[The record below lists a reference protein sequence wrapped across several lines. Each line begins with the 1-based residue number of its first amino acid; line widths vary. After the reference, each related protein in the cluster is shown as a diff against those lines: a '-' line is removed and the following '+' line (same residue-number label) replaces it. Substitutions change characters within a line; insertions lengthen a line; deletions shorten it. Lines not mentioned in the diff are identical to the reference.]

1 MTDVVNK
8 KYKII
13 NKIGGGSF
21 GEIYKGQNIRT
32 SEFVAIKV
40 EPVAC
45 GINLLKHESIIYHYL
60 QNCRGVPSVKW
71 FGRDDNNYY
80 MVINLLGESLQS
92 IKNKKQTFS
101 LRLVLQI
108 GIQIIKLLKTIH
120 DKGLVH
126 RDIKPDNFLLGLD
139 NDKNN
144 IYIIDFGFCKTYMRD
159 GIHIPLS
166 KTSNLIGSLTY
177 ASTNAHNFIELAR
190 RDDLESLGY
199 MLLYFYLGNLPWQAL
214 LETHD
219 IHRQIK
225 ELKKKILE
233 SDEIQGGLI
242 EYLKYV
248 VKLGFDEEPD
258 YSLAIHIFER
268 ELEILDILGKNS

>member
-21 GEIYKGQNIRT
+21 GQIYKGQNIRT

-40 EPVAC
+40 EPIAG
-45 GINLLKHESIIYHYL
+45 GINLLKHESIIYQYL

-71 FGRDDNNYY
+71 FGKDEQNYY

-108 GIQIIKLLKTIH
+108 GIQITKLLKTIH

-144 IYIIDFGFCKTYMRD
+144 IYIIDFGFCKTYARD
-159 GIHIPLS
+159 GTHIPLS

-177 ASTNAHNFIELAR
+177 ASTKAHDFIELSR

-199 MLLYFYLGNLPWQAL
+199 MLIYFYLGNLPWQNIS
-214 LETHD
+214 ESE
-219 IHRQIK
+219 IK
-225 ELKKKILE
+225 GLKRKILE
-233 SDEIQGGLI
+233 SDEIPGGLI

-248 VKLGFDEEPD
+248 VNLGFDEEPD

-268 ELEILDILGKNS
+268 EIEILDILAKNS

>member
-21 GEIYKGQNIRT
+21 GQIYKGQNIRT

-40 EPVAC
+40 EPIAGGV
-45 GINLLKHESIIYHYL
+45 NLLKHESIVYQYL
-60 QNCRGVPSVKW
+60 QNCRGVPVVKW

-92 IKNKKQTFS
+92 IKNKKQIFS

-108 GIQIIKLLKTIH
+108 GIKIINLLKTIH

-159 GIHIPLS
+159 GTHIPLS
-166 KTSNLIGSLTY
+166 KTNNLIGSLTY

-199 MLLYFYLGNLPWQAL
+199 MLLYFYLGNLPWQNVS
-214 LETHD
+214 ETNN
-219 IHRQIK
+219 IHVEIK
-225 ELKKKILE
+225 GLKKKILE
-233 SDEIQGGLI
+233 SDEIQCGLI

-268 ELEILDILGKNS
+268 ELEILDILAKNS

>member
-21 GEIYKGQNIRT
+21 GQIYKGQNIRT

-40 EPVAC
+40 EPIAG
-45 GINLLKHESIIYHYL
+45 GINLLKHESIIYQYL

-71 FGRDDNNYY
+71 FGKGEQNYY

-108 GIQIIKLLKTIH
+108 GIQITKLLKTIH

-144 IYIIDFGFCKTYMRD
+144 IYIIDFGFCKTYARD
-159 GIHIPLS
+159 GTHIPLS
-166 KTSNLIGSLTY
+166 NTSSLIGSLTY
-177 ASTNAHNFIELAR
+177 ASTKAHDFIELAR
-190 RDDLESLGY
+190 RDDMESLGY
-199 MLLYFYLGNLPWQAL
+199 MLIYFYLGNLPWQTVSDTNNAHV
-214 LETHD
+214 E
-219 IHRQIK
+219 IK
-225 ELKKKILE
+225 GLKKKILE
-233 SDEIQGGLI
+233 SDEIPGGLI

-248 VKLGFDEEPD
+248 VNLGFEEEPD
-258 YSLAIHIFER
+258 YSLVIHIFER
-268 ELEILDILGKNS
+268 EIEILDILAKNS

>member
-21 GEIYKGQNIRT
+21 GQIYKGQNIRT

-40 EPVAC
+40 EPIAG
-45 GINLLKHESIIYHYL
+45 GINLLKHESIIYQYL

-71 FGRDDNNYY
+71 FGKDEQNYY

-108 GIQIIKLLKTIH
+108 GIQITKLLKTIH

-144 IYIIDFGFCKTYMRD
+144 IYIIDFGFCKTYARD

-166 KTSNLIGSLTY
+166 KTSSLIGSLTY
-177 ASTNAHNFIELAR
+177 ASTKAHDFIELAR
-190 RDDLESLGY
+190 RDDMESLGY
-199 MLLYFYLGNLPWQAL
+199 MLIYFYLGNLPWQ
-214 LETHD
+214 TVSD
-219 IHRQIK
+219 TNNIHVEIK
-225 ELKKKILE
+225 GLKKKILE
-233 SDEIQGGLI
+233 SVEIPGGLI

-248 VKLGFDEEPD
+248 VNLGFDEEPD

-268 ELEILDILGKNS
+268 EIEILDILGKNS

>member
-21 GEIYKGQNIRT
+21 GQIYKGQNIRT

-40 EPVAC
+40 EPIAG
-45 GINLLKHESIIYHYL
+45 GINLLKHESIIYQYL
-60 QNCRGVPSVKW
+60 QNCPGVPSVKW
-71 FGRDDNNYY
+71 FGKDDHNYY

-108 GIQIIKLLKTIH
+108 GIKIIRLLKTIH

-159 GIHIPLS
+159 GTHIPLS

-177 ASTNAHNFIELAR
+177 ASAKSHDFIELAR

-199 MLLYFYLGNLPWQAL
+199 MLIYFYLGNLPWQNV
-214 LETHD
+214 LES
-219 IHRQIK
+219 RIK
-225 ELKKKILE
+225 ELKQKILE
-233 SDEIQGGLI
+233 CDEIPSGLI

-248 VKLGFDEEPD
+248 VNLGFDEEPD

-268 ELEILDILGKNS
+268 EIEILDILGKNS

>member
-1 MTDVVNK
+1 
-8 KYKII
+8 
-13 NKIGGGSF
+13 
-21 GEIYKGQNIRT
+21 
-32 SEFVAIKV
+32 
-40 EPVAC
+40 
-45 GINLLKHESIIYHYL
+45 
-60 QNCRGVPSVKW
+60 
-71 FGRDDNNYY
+71 
-80 MVINLLGESLQS
+80 
-92 IKNKKQTFS
+92 
-101 LRLVLQI
+101 
-108 GIQIIKLLKTIH
+108 
-120 DKGLVH
+120 
-126 RDIKPDNFLLGLD
+126 
-139 NDKNN
+139 
-144 IYIIDFGFCKTYMRD
+144 MRD

-214 LETHD
+214 SETDD
-219 IHRQIK
+219 IHGQIK
-225 ELKKKILE
+225 ELKRKIIE

>member
-21 GEIYKGQNIRT
+21 GQIYKGQNIRT

-40 EPVAC
+40 EPIAG
-45 GINLLKHESIIYHYL
+45 GINLLKHESIIYQYL

-71 FGRDDNNYY
+71 FGKDEQNYY

-108 GIQIIKLLKTIH
+108 GIQITKLLKTIH

-144 IYIIDFGFCKTYMRD
+144 IYIIDFGFCKTYVRD
-159 GIHIPLS
+159 GTHIPLS
-166 KTSNLIGSLTY
+166 KTSSLIGSLTY
-177 ASTNAHNFIELAR
+177 ASTKAHDFIELSR

-199 MLLYFYLGNLPWQAL
+199 MLIYFYLGNLPWQNIS
-214 LETHD
+214 ESE
-219 IHRQIK
+219 IK
-225 ELKKKILE
+225 GLKRKILE
-233 SDEIQGGLI
+233 SDEIPGGLI

-248 VKLGFDEEPD
+248 VNLGFDEEPD

-268 ELEILDILGKNS
+268 EIEILDILAKNS

>member
-21 GEIYKGQNIRT
+21 GQIYKGQNIRT

-40 EPVAC
+40 EPIAG
-45 GINLLKHESIIYHYL
+45 GINLLKHESIIYQYL

-71 FGRDDNNYY
+71 FGKDEQNYY

-108 GIQIIKLLKTIH
+108 GIQITKLLKTIH

-144 IYIIDFGFCKTYMRD
+144 IYIIDFGFCKTYVRD
-159 GIHIPLS
+159 GTHIPLS
-166 KTSNLIGSLTY
+166 KTSSLIGSLTY
-177 ASTNAHNFIELAR
+177 ASTKAHDFIELAR
-190 RDDLESLGY
+190 RDDMESLGY
-199 MLLYFYLGNLPWQAL
+199 MLIYFYLGNLPWQNIS
-214 LETHD
+214 ESE
-219 IHRQIK
+219 IK
-225 ELKKKILE
+225 GLKRKILE
-233 SDEIQGGLI
+233 SDEIPGGLI

-248 VKLGFDEEPD
+248 VNLGFDEEPD

-268 ELEILDILGKNS
+268 EIEILDILAKNS